1 MKNKG
6 TSSDLTHLYDK
17 GTEVFGSLEKFTKW
31 IIRDNKTLENKKPID
46 IIKTEK
52 GFKLVIAE
60 LIRIEHTV
68 LTKEQTKEL
77 QEIDL

>member
-1 MKNKG
+1 MKNKE

-31 IIRDNKTLENKKPID
+31 LLKDSKALENKKPID
-46 IIKTEK
+46 VIKTEN

-68 LTKEQTKEL
+68 LIQEQTKEL
-77 QEIDL
+77 QEIDI